1 MTFYSAS
8 EELKRKKP
16 GIHIYEFDGSSAT
29 VEEAANVLQVEP
41 ARIAK
46 TLAFKVGESAVLVVA
61 AGDTK
66 IDNAAFK
73 KQFGVKA
80 KMLSAEELTTYT
92 SHPIGGV
99 TPFGLAEKCAVF
111 IDESLNRFET
121 VFPACGSTNS
131 AVELTP
137 AEFLMYIEDAQKVD
151 VCKGWRAEVNQL

>member
-8 EELKRKKP
+8 EELKQKKP
-16 GIHIYEFDGSSAT
+16 SIKIFEFESSSAT
-29 VEEAANVLQVEP
+29 VEEAANVLKTEP

-46 TLAFKVGESAVLVVA
+46 TLAFKVGNEAILIVA

-73 KQFGVKA
+73 RTFGVKA
-80 KMLSAEELTTYT
+80 KMLTADEVTNIT

-99 TPFGLAEKCAVF
+99 TPFGLAQKCAVY
-111 IDESLNRFET
+111 IDESINRFKT

-131 AVELTP
+131 ATELTP
-137 AEFLMYIEDAQKVD
+137 NEFLTFIEGAKKVD
-151 VCKGWRAEVNQL
+151 VCKGWRIEVH